1 MSLVCTLAVSSSET
15 QPCDCKQ
22 AARTRQHLLHSLLLG
37 AIDARAT
44 LVTGMLL
51 ANNQGQQEESMVIMR
66 LFAFCQPS
74 IGGGRKVVR
83 NV

>member
-1 MSLVCTLAVSSSET
+1 L
-15 QPCDCKQ
+15 Q
-22 AARTRQHLLHSLLLG
+22 SLLLG

-44 LVTGMLL
+44 LVTGMLH
-51 ANNQGQQEESMVIMR
+51 ASNQGQQEESMVIMR